1 MMSVYRNVL
10 NRVRKALDFEKGV
23 SVLDIG
29 CGSGIWIKVSANY
42 PYV

>member
-1 MMSVYRNVL
+1 M
-10 NRVRKALDFEKGV
+10 DFEKGV

-42 PYV
+42 PTIDAKVNMDNGIPHRT